1 MKITNVRAVPV
12 RMPVNES
19 PYQGRS
25 YTQFQPDRTG
35 RRSPK
40 RPDPILEYV
49 LVTIDSDAGFTGI
62 GESQADIGF
71 FGDTVEEVFYCVR
84 DYFGPK
90 LIGLDPF
97 DREYIAS
104 ALAWRGN
111 SCARAGI
118 DLALLDLMGKATG
131 QPVGALIGGIHHAR
145 LPVSKEIGGG
155 DPDDMAAFCVELM
168 EHQNIRAF
176 KAKIG
181 GNPQVDAD
189 RLRAMRQAIGPQ
201 ASLRADANQGYRTA
215 KDAIRFCH
223 LCEKYDVD
231 LELLEQPVG
240 YQNLDGMALIRRSVE
255 ALIEADEG
263 CYTLQD
269 AMLLIR
275 HEAVDVLN
283 IKIGKAGGITNSKK
297 IAAVAEAAGLC
308 TVVGTALGLGPER
321 AAKLH
326 LASSTPTMLPH
337 VEFSE
342 LTLHGALLVDEDE
355 RRYSAPIEEDGCLPV
370 PTGPGLGITMDE
382 EKVAAHTLGIG

>member
-1 MKITNVRAVPV
+1 M
-12 RMPVNES
+12 
-19 PYQGRS
+19 
-25 YTQFQPDRTG
+25 
-35 RRSPK
+35 
-40 RPDPILEYV
+40 LEYV
-49 LVTIDSDAGFTGI
+49 LVSIDSDAGITGI

-71 FGDTVEEVFYCVR
+71 FGDTVEEVFYCIR

-90 LIGLDPF
+90 VIGLDPF
-97 DREYIAS
+97 DREHIAS
-104 ALAWRGN
+104 ALNWRGN

-118 DLALLDLMGKATG
+118 DLALLDLMGKAAG

-155 DPDDMAAFCVELM
+155 EPDDMAAFCVELM

-181 GNPQVDAD
+181 GNPHVDAD
-189 RLRAMRQAIGPQ
+189 RLRAMRQAIGPE

-223 LCEKYDVD
+223 LCEKYDVN

-255 ALIEADEG
+255 PLIEADEG

-283 IKIGKAGGITNSKK
+283 TWIGKVGGITNAKK
-297 IAAVAEAAGLC
+297 IAATIPGSAAGRGSGSIPS
-308 TVVGTALGLGPER
+308 TISARPARPTAGAGSGKTKVLTHKIAYLVK
-321 AAKLH
+321 AKGIRPKKG
-326 LASSTPTMLPH
+326 SPS
-337 VEFSE
+337 
-342 LTLHGALLVDEDE
+342 
-355 RRYSAPIEEDGCLPV
+355 RR
-370 PTGPGLGITMDE
+370 
-382 EKVAAHTLGIG
+382 

>member
-1 MKITNVRAVPV
+1 MRVTDVRAVAV
-12 RMPVNES
+12 RMPVTGA
-19 PYQGRS
+19 PYARKS
-25 YTQFQPDRTG
+25 HTKFQPDRTG

-49 LVTIDSDAGFTGI
+49 LVYIDTDEGITGI

-71 FGDTVEEVFYCVR
+71 FGDTVEEVFFCVR

-104 ALAWRGN
+104 ALNWRGN

-118 DLALLDLMGKATG
+118 DLALLDLIGKASD

-155 DPDDMAAFCVELM
+155 EPDDMAAYCVELI
-168 EHQNIRAF
+168 EHQHIKAF

-181 GNPQVDAD
+181 GNPEIDAI
-189 RLRAMRQAIGPQ
+189 RLRAMRDAIGPE

-215 KDAIRFCH
+215 KDAIRFCR
-223 LCEKYDVD
+223 LCDEYKVN

-240 YQNLDGMALIRRSVE
+240 YQNLQGMALIRSSVE
-255 ALIEADEG
+255 TLIEADEG

-269 AMLLIR
+269 AMLLIQ
-275 HEAVDVLN
+275 HQAADVLN
-283 IKIGKAGGITNSKK
+283 IKIGKAGGITNAKK
-297 IAAVAEAAGLC
+297 IAAVAEAAGLN

-326 LASSTPTMLPH
+326 LATSTPTMLPC

-342 LTLHGALLVDEDE
+342 LTLHSGLLIDEDE
-355 RRYSAPIEEDGCLPV
+355 EKYSAPIDDDGCLPV
-370 PTGPGLGITMDE
+370 PTGPGLGVTVDE
-382 EKVAAHTLGIG
+382 GNVAEYTLNIV

>member
-1 MKITNVRAVPV
+1 MKITDVRAVPI
-12 RMPVNES
+12 RMPVTPG
-19 PYQGRS
+19 PYAGKS
-25 YTQFQPDRTG
+25 YTKYEPDRTG

-49 LVTIDSDAGFTGI
+49 LVYIESDAGIVGI
-62 GESQADIGF
+62 GEAQADIGF
-71 FGDTVEEVFYCVR
+71 FGDTVEEVFFCVR

-104 ALAWRGN
+104 ALNWRGN

-118 DLALLDLMGKATG
+118 DLALLDLIGKASG

-155 DPDDMAAFCVELM
+155 EPDDMAAYCVELM
-168 EHQNIRAF
+168 ENQHIMAF

-181 GNPQVDAD
+181 GNPEIDAI
-189 RLRAMRQAIGPQ
+189 RLKAMRDAIGPA

-215 KDAIRFCH
+215 KDAIRFCN
-223 LCEKYDVD
+223 LCEKYDVN

-240 YQNLDGMALIRRSVE
+240 YQNIKGMALIRRSVNV
-255 ALIEADEG
+255 LIEADEG

-269 AMLLIR
+269 AMLLIQN
-275 HEAVDVLN
+275 EAVDVLN
-283 IKIGKAGGITNSKK
+283 IKIGKAGGITNAKK
-297 IAAVAEAAGLC
+297 IAAVAESAGLN

-326 LASSTPTMLPH
+326 LATSTPTMLSH

-342 LTLHGALLVDEDE
+342 LTLHGALLVDEEE
-355 RRYSAPIEEDGCLPV
+355 RVYSAPIDEDGCLPV
-370 PTGPGLGITMDE
+370 PTGPGLGITLDE
-382 EKVAAHTLGIG
+382 EKVAAHTLRIG

>member
-1 MKITNVRAVPV
+1 MKITDVRVMPV
-12 RMPVNES
+12 RMPVTEA
-19 PYQGRS
+19 PYQGTN
-25 YTQFQPDRTG
+25 YNQFQPNQTG

-49 LVTIDSDAGFTGI
+49 LVSIDSDAGFTGI
-62 GESQADIGF
+62 GEAQADIGF
-71 FGDTVEEVFYCVR
+71 FGDTVEEVFYCIR

-90 LIGLDPF
+90 VIGLDPF
-97 DREYIAS
+97 DREHIAS
-104 ALAWRGN
+104 ALNWRGN

-118 DLALLDLMGKATG
+118 DLALLDLMGKAAG
-131 QPVGALIGGIHHAR
+131 QPVGALIGGIHHGR

-155 DPDDMAAFCVELM
+155 KPDDMAAFCVELM
-168 EHQNIRAF
+168 KHQNIKAF

-181 GNPQVDAD
+181 GNPQIDAD

-223 LCEKYDVD
+223 LCEKYDVN

-255 ALIEADEG
+255 PLIEADEG

-283 IKIGKAGGITNSKK
+283 IKIGKAGGITNAKK
-297 IAAVAEAAGLC
+297 IAAVAEAAGLS

-355 RRYSAPIEEDGCLPV
+355 RKYSAPIGEDGCLTV
-370 PTGPGLGITMDE
+370 PTGPGLGITLDE
-382 EKVAAHTLGIG
+382 EKVAAHALRIG

>member
-1 MKITNVRAVPV
+1 MKITDVRAVAV
-12 RMPVNES
+12 RMPVTEA
-19 PYQGRS
+19 PYPTGN
-25 YTQFQPDRTG
+25 YNQFEPNRTG
-35 RRSPK
+35 RQSPK
-40 RPDPILEYV
+40 RPNPMLEYV
-49 LVTIDSDAGFTGI
+49 LVYVDSDAGITGI

-71 FGDTVEEVFYCVR
+71 FGNTVEEVFYCVR

-104 ALAWRGN
+104 ALNWRGN

-118 DLALLDLMGKATG
+118 DLALLDLMGKAAG
-131 QPVGALIGGIHHAR
+131 QPIGALIGGIHHAR
-145 LPVSKEIGGG
+145 LPVSKEISGGK
-155 DPDDMAAFCVELM
+155 PDDMAAFCVKLM
-168 EHQNIRAF
+168 EQQNIKAF

-181 GNPQVDAD
+181 GNPELDVD
-189 RLRAMRQAIGPQ
+189 RLRAMREAIGPK

-223 LCEKYDVD
+223 LCEKHDVN

-240 YQNLDGMALIRRSVE
+240 YQDLRGMALIRRSVE
-255 ALIEADEG
+255 PLIEADEG

-275 HEAVDVLN
+275 NEAVDVLN
-283 IKIGKAGGITNSKK
+283 IKVGKAGGITNAKK
-297 IAAVAEAAGLC
+297 IAAVAEAAGLS
-308 TVVGTALGLGPER
+308 TVVGTAFGLGPER

-342 LTLHGALLVDEDE
+342 LTLHSALLVDEDE
-355 RRYSAPIEEDGCLPV
+355 RKYSAPLEEDGCLPV
-370 PTGPGLGITMDE
+370 PTGPGLGITLDE
-382 EKVAAHTLGIG
+382 GKIAAHELRIV